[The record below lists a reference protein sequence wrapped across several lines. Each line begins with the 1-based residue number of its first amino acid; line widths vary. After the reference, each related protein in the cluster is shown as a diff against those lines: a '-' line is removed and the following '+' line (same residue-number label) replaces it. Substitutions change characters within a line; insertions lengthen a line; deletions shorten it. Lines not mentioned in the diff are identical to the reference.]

1 MMKARVN
8 TITKAVL
15 SVGGGED
22 RYPEDPPAVISI
34 SVAEPFSGALEHYQL
49 NAAGNGIERRP
60 QAQID
65 AIEAQKAEVEA
76 RPTVALGKIK
86 AQLAALLA
94 ETDAQT
100 MSRANA
106 LDLAGAKSE
115 IGKIEVLL
123 KHMIRIMRCD
133 IDEEVSG

>member
-1 MMKARVN
+1 MRARVN

-15 SVGGGED
+15 SAGAGEH
-22 RYPEDPPAVISI
+22 RYPADPAGII
-34 SVAEPFSGALEHYQL
+34 SVPILAMPTAPLEHYRL
-49 NAAGNGIERRP
+49 NAAGDGIELKP

-65 AIEAQKAEVEA
+65 AIETQKAEVEA

-86 AQLAALLA
+86 DQLSALLT

-100 MSRANA
+100 MARANA
-106 LDLAGAKSE
+106 LDLAGAKTE

-123 KHMIRIMRCD
+123 KHLARIMRRD
-133 IDEEVSG
+133 IDEEVAP